1 MESLISG
8 MDSPVRIDSSTTQ
21 LPARTTRS
29 QGRTGFDSFL
39 PPEYIFMIMPRG
51 ILSPKGM
58 FLRSCSRL
66 SSSVASS
73 AISFTLL
80 AATTL
85 TMSPGRNSA
94 EFSLAHL
101 ASL

>member
-1 MESLISG
+1 MSG
-8 MDSPVRIDSSTTQ
+8 IDSPVKIDSSTTQ
-21 LPARTTRS
+21 LPDRTTRS
-29 QGRTGFDSFL
+29 QGSTGFDSFL
-39 PPEYIFMIMPRG
+39 PPEYIFMIMPLG

-58 FLRSCSRL
+58 FFRSCSRL

-85 TMSPGRNSA
+85 MMSPGLSSA
-94 EFSLAHL
+94 EFRRAHF
-101 ASL
+101 SSR